1 MFFVRNLHFYSR
13 SICWCFLIKMFLKGI
28 YSLYLNS
35 LVDSIIEFSSWVGLL
50 GAVVF
55 QNNFSV
61 CVGKRS
67 KGSYNW
73 FPWRIHPPTLH
84 HFSSLKFSNFGHE
97 TVRIFGTWWSW
108 ERICQFSKP
117 HLRLSFYSFFFL
129 CVFFGSRH
137 CWAKSSGT
145 TWLSDP
151 FVH

>member
-1 MFFVRNLHFYSR
+1 M
-13 SICWCFLIKMFLKGI
+13 I
-28 YSLYLNS
+28 
-35 LVDSIIEFSSWVGLL
+35 VDSIIEYSSWVGLL

-97 TVRIFGTWWSW
+97 TVRIFGTWWWWSW

-117 HLRLSFYSFFFL
+117 HLRLSFYSFFSL
-129 CVFFGSRH
+129 RFFWEPTLGQLIWYY
-137 CWAKSSGT
+137 CQAAQDFKKKLLDIKAWTWAWYQT
-145 TWLSDP
+145 
-151 FVH
+151 